1 MRANPERL
9 AWAVLLTSFFIC
21 ISLIAAIPLAI
32 RYYVF
37 HAHVGQNVTLQVQR
51 GPLRVTLAGRGE
63 PVAIAE
69 DRDDIPERTIVATDS
84 TAGRLVMYALQ
95 TDDPVIATAQI
106 YDNTEIVLSSA
117 RSPRFSA
124 SRLPHIVTLEVRAG
138 RVRIS
143 VPKNSDRSTIV
154 EAQTPHGA
162 VTLTEGS
169 YEVKVNG
176 TTMEI
181 TVRDGQA
188 EVTNNAKHVMPLGPA
203 ERAIVGVGNEQI
215 IGPLPAARNL
225 IFNGDFHDPLE
236 NGWASYSMNDPDQPP
251 GSVDITAD
259 EGQEVVSF
267 YRDVSN
273 HAEVGIRQKI
283 NYDVRDFEFLQLH
296 VAVRVIHQNMAG
308 YGGCGYLSS
317 ECPIIILIDY
327 KDVYGSDQQW
337 RHGFYTGEPAPDW
350 PLYPWTEQVA
360 LGNWQAY
367 DSGNLMEELAD
378 APPAIIKSLT
388 IYASGHSFH
397 AMVTEVELLV
407 QE

>member
-1 MRANPERL
+1 MRRNPEQL

-21 ISLIAAIPLAI
+21 ISLTVAVPLGI
-32 RYYVF
+32 RYYVS
-37 HAHVGQNVTLQVQR
+37 HAHIEQNVTLQVQR

-84 TAGRLVMYALQ
+84 TSGRLVMYASQ
-95 TDDPVIATAQI
+95 TDGPVIATVQI
-106 YDNTEIVLSSA
+106 YDNTEVVLSSA
-117 RSPRFSA
+117 RSPRFST
-124 SRLPHIVTLEVRAG
+124 SRLPHTVDLEVRAG

-143 VPKNSDRSTIV
+143 IPNDNGRSTIV
-154 EAQTPHGA
+154 EAQTPHGT
-162 VTLTEGS
+162 VTLTKGS

-176 TTMEI
+176 TTMEV

-188 EVTNNAKHVMPLGPA
+188 EVTNNAKHMIPLGPA
-203 ERAIVGVGNEQI
+203 ERAIVGNEQI

-225 IFNGDFHDPLE
+225 IFNSDFHDPLE
-236 NGWASYSMNDPDQPP
+236 NGWASYSMQTDSEQPP
-251 GSVDITAD
+251 GSASITAD
-259 EGQEVVSF
+259 AGQEVVSF
-267 YRDVSN
+267 YRDGSN

-350 PLYPWTEQVA
+350 PLYPWTEQISP
-360 LGNWQAY
+360 GNWQTY